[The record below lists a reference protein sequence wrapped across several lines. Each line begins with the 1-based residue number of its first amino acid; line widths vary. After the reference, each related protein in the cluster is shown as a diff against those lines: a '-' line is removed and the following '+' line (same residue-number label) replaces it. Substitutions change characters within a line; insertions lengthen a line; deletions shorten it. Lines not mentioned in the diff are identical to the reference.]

1 MLIRSAQE
9 KDLSQLVAFQ
19 MAMALETENL
29 TLDQEVLTQGMQAV
43 LADANK
49 GAYYVAEMEGNVMGS
64 LMITYEW
71 SDWRNGMV
79 WWIQSVFVDKAFRGK
94 GVYKALYTHIQN
106 LVKADDKI
114 RGIRLYVDK
123 TNTSA
128 QEVYKKLGMNGEHYA
143 TFEWMKVF

>member
-9 KDLSQLVAFQ
+9 KDLLQLVAFQ

-106 LVKADDKI
+106 LVKADEKI
-114 RGIRLYVDK
+114 RGVRLYVDK
-123 TNTSA
+123 TNISA